1 MIGVKICGVN
11 SVASYRAAVEAQA
24 NWVGFVF
31 YSRSPRWVTPMQA
44 AMIAQTDGIAHVGLF
59 VEPSDAEIEA
69 ALEGCRL
76 DRVQI
81 YASAARC
88 RAIRAAFGV
97 PVWRAVG
104 ISAVEDLPLGDQ
116 GLDGFV
122 IEAKAPAGA
131 DRPGGNGV
139 RFDWSML
146 RDWRAPGTWLLA
158 GGLTRHN
165 VGTAIAASGAEAV
178 DVSSGVESAP
188 GVKSAALIE
197 AFVQAARQD
206 CEIGQK

>member
-1 MIGVKICGVN
+1 MIGVKICGIN
-11 SVASYRAAVEAQA
+11 SVAGYRAAVAAQA
-24 NWVGFVF
+24 NWAGFVF
-31 YSRSPRWVTPMQA
+31 YPRSPRWVTPMQA

-59 VEPSDAEIEA
+59 VEPSDAEIEV
-69 ALEGCRL
+69 ALETCRL

-81 YASAARC
+81 YADAARC

-104 ISAVEDLPLGDQ
+104 ISAVEDLPRDDQ

-122 IEAKAPAGA
+122 IEAKAQAGA

-139 RFDWSML
+139 RLDWSML
-146 RDWRAPGTWLLA
+146 RDWHAPGTWLLA

-197 AFVQAARQD
+197 AFVMAARQD